1 MTNTTSSNKKD
12 LAKISGRKDWKLW
25 TDKLRAYLI
34 RSELE
39 FVMDQPFPNFQIMVP
54 SDVPGLGERLESPIE
69 LLTRQRGW
77 LEGNKRLWGALIE
90 AVEGDAASV
99 VQGAR
104 KQDGLHAYQLLKNR
118 YESTSASSG
127 LMVFFSLL
135 MFTMTEP
142 LEKHVQQFKDK
153 ILELAPHKGWALNP
167 MQTCSIFLRSLGPKF
182 RTWVQKTMTDADR
195 NPAILYDP
203 IRIYEQTI
211 EWERT
216 SMFAS
221 GEANNS
227 GKALWTDS
235 SQQSDTNITKD
246 RADKKRPVC
255 RHWRKGNCTW
265 GKRCKF
271 RHPDETESNLSSED
285 GDSSSSEEEQEE
297 RESRKRKHD
306 NDDTET
312 LKKKLKQQQEANQV
326 AHKAFQ
332 AMVKQCINKKGLD
345 PSYFGIHLDI
355 ESDDEE

>member
-1 MTNTTSSNKKD
+1 MSTSTSESKKD

-25 TDKLRAYLI
+25 TNKLRAFLI
-34 RSELE
+34 RSDLE
-39 FVMDQPFPNFQIMVP
+39 FVMDQPFPNFQIMMP
-54 SDVPGLGERLESPIE
+54 SAVPGGDQRPETPEE
-69 LLTRQRGW
+69 LLSRQRGW
-77 LEGNKRLWGALIE
+77 LEGNKQLWGAIIE

-99 VQGAR
+99 VTGAR
-104 KQDGLHAYQLLKNR
+104 KSDGLHAYNLLKKR

-135 MFTMTEP
+135 TFNMSTS
-142 LEKHVQQFKDK
+142 LDKHVQLFKGRLQD
-153 ILELAPHKGWALNP
+153 LVPHKGWALNP
-167 MQTCSIFLRSLGPKF
+167 MQTCSIFLRSLSPKF
-182 RTWVQKTMTDADR
+182 RPWVQKTMTDADR
-195 NPAILYDP
+195 NPSILQDP
-203 IRIYEQTI
+203 HRMYEQTI

-227 GKALWTDS
+227 GTALWTDG
-235 SQQSDTNITKD
+235 SQQSDTNIAKD

-265 GKRCKF
+265 GKQCKF
-271 RHPDETESNLSSED
+271 RHPDETETNSSSED

-297 RESRKRKHD
+297 RESRKRKYD
-306 NDDTET
+306 SDDTEK

-332 AMVKQCINKKGLD
+332 AMIKQCINKKGLD

-355 ESDDEE
+355 EE